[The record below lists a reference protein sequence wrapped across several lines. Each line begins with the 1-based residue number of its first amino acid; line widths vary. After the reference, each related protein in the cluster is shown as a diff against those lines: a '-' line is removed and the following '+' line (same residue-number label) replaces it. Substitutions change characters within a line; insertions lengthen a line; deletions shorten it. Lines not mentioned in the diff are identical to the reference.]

1 MAKMHAFKQ
10 EHPRLWV
17 ATFTRSFT
25 VCLQPQGGLLR
36 GYESVKVTVDFS
48 PMKQDLYSARA
59 ALLLLPTGAAATDP
73 TQQLAQPAATSS
85 ASLLHITPTAL
96 EYREVAAAD
105 LDATE
110 EQQQQQA
117 EELEAA
123 AAGGSTSRGRLACE
137 KLIMTVVGEA
147 TQGAL
152 SIEPASLSFG
162 RVNVGYPQHQALKL
176 NNNSAGVLRYHVTVV
191 DEHPEGL
198 DCSEV
203 VCEFGSASAVLS
215 ASMAGAAAAGNCV
228 SAAGTAGSVGT
239 AAGAAADCT
248 LDAPDGLVDA
258 R

>member
-1 MAKMHAFKQ
+1 MENMHGFKQ
-10 EHPRLWV
+10 EHPKLWV
-17 ATFTRSFT
+17 ATFTHSFT

-48 PMKQDLYSARA
+48 PMKQGIYSARA
-59 ALLLLPTGAAATDP
+59 ALLLLPTGAAAVDP
-73 TQQLAQPAATSS
+73 TQQLARPAATSS
-85 ASLLHITPTAL
+85 ASLLHITPTAF
-96 EYREVAAAD
+96 EYEEAAAAD

-110 EQQQQQA
+110 EQQQHA

-123 AAGGSTSRGRLACE
+123 AAGGSSSRGRLACE

-176 NNNSAGVLRYHVTVV
+176 IINSAGVLRYHVTVV

-203 VCEFGSASAVLS
+203 ACEFDSASAVLS

-228 SAAGTAGSVGT
+228 SAAGTAGSVDA

-248 LDAPDGLVDA
+248 LDASEGLVDA